1 MRIPPNTFN
10 EPPHCSPAVHAW
22 GAVRRSFFGGGK
34 EHIHRESVLTG
45 SGEYGT
51 LVRMKQLI
59 TAKLKLHATPEQF
72 AALRATQLA
81 YRDAL
86 NHVSRYAFEHGKM
99 SNQRRLQE
107 GTYDDLRSRYGLPA
121 QMACNVPRQVGATYK
136 SLWTRA
142 RKHAELRQ
150 AGITKKRYKGLDRP
164 PTYVSPTL
172 TYNNRRDYTLK
183 AQQQVSILTLSGRV
197 ILPYSGYTKHLALMG
212 HGAGIGAAKLWYDQP
227 RKRFYLLVSL
237 EIELADPTFEQYKH
251 LVGVDVGIRYLAVT
265 STSTGD
271 PAFFAGKQTKHRAN
285 HYARLRKRLQQ
296 KGTRSSKKKLR
307 RIEQRER
314 RLKVQANHQIA
325 KRIVTAH
332 PQAMIGLEELT
343 DIRERTK
350 ARKRKRKKGSKGTEP
365 ATPKMRRANRV
376 RAQWS
381 FAELHALI
389 AYKAALA
396 GSLAIKVDAN
406 YTSKACP
413 KCGFTH
419 EDNRPHKGLVFRCGN
434 CHYQL
439 HADLV
444 GARNIV
450 MRTLWFRQVWSQT
463 GQLSVAPDVSDKEA
477 KALRLQRYK
486 ELRWS

>member
-1 MRIPPNTFN
+1 
-10 EPPHCSPAVHAW
+10 
-22 GAVRRSFFGGGK
+22 
-34 EHIHRESVLTG
+34 
-45 SGEYGT
+45 
-51 LVRMKQLI
+51 MKQLI

-86 NHVSRYAFEHGKM
+86 NYVSRYAYAHGKM

-107 GTYDDLRSRYGLPA
+107 GTYDDIRALYGLPS
-121 QMACNVPRQVGATYK
+121 QMACNVPRQVGSTYK
-136 SLWTRA
+136 GLWTRA
-142 RKHAELRQ
+142 RNHAELRR
-150 AGITKKRYKGLDRP
+150 AGITKKRYRGLDQP
-164 PTYVSPTL
+164 PTYLSPTL
-172 TYNNRRDYTLK
+172 TYNNQRDYTLK
-183 AQQQVSILTLSGRV
+183 AQQQVSILTLFGRV
-197 ILPYSGYTKHLALMG
+197 IISYSGYTKHLALIG
-212 HGAGIGAAKLWYDQP
+212 HGAAIGAARLWYDQS

-237 EIELADPTFEQYKH
+237 EIELADPTFEQYKQ

-296 KGTRSSKKKLR
+296 KGTRGSKKKIR

-314 RLKVQANHQIA
+314 RLKLQTNHQIA

-332 PQAMIGLEELT
+332 PQALIGLEDLT

-350 ARKRKRKKGSKGTEP
+350 ARKRKRKKGGKGTEP
-365 ATPKMRRANRV
+365 ATPRMRRANRV

-419 EDNRPHKGLVFRCGN
+419 DDNRPNKGLLFHCGN
-434 CHYQL
+434 CQYEL

-444 GARNIV
+444 GARNLV

-463 GQLSVAPDVSDKEA
+463 GHLSVAPDVSSDEV
-477 KALRLQRYK
+477 KAARRARYA
-486 ELRWS
+486 ELRWSLDTSPAL